1 MNVFLIG
8 YRGCGKTTVARHL
21 AARLGW
27 PWVDADEALET
38 RAGKSIKQIFA
49 DDGEGAF
56 RDLES
61 AIVAELAEGDQQV
74 VSLGGGAVLRAE
86 NRAALQGRGFV
97 VWLQALPESL
107 AARIA
112 ADATT
117 AQRRPNLTS
126 QGGIDEIRTLLDK
139 RAPLYE
145 EVADLTVDTDRLS
158 PEGVAERIAA
168 DMQERKLV

>member
-8 YRGCGKTTVARHL
+8 YRGSGKTTVAQHL

-38 RAGKSIKQIFA
+38 RAGKSIKQVFA
-49 DDGEGAF
+49 EGGEQAF

-61 AIVAELAEGDQQV
+61 AIVAELAGRDQQV
-74 VSLGGGAVLRAE
+74 VSLGGGAVLRPE
-86 NRAALQGRGFV
+86 NRTALEGQGFI

-112 ADATT
+112 ADAST
-117 AQRRPNLTS
+117 AERRPNLTA
-126 QGGIDEIRTLLDK
+126 QGGIDEIRELLDQ
-139 RAPLYE
+139 RAPLYAQL
-145 EVADLTVDTDRLS
+145 ADLTIDTDRLS
-158 PEGVAERIAA
+158 PEAVAERIAA
-168 DMQERKLV
+168 EMQERKLA

>member
-21 AARLGW
+21 AAHLGW
-27 PWVDADEALET
+27 PWVDADEAIET

-49 DDGEGAF
+49 EGGEEAF

-61 AIVAELAEGDQQV
+61 AIVAELAAGDQQV

-86 NRAALQGRGFV
+86 NRAALAGRGLV

-117 AQRRPNLTS
+117 AERRPNLTS

-139 RAPLYE
+139 RAPLYAE
-145 EVADLTVDTDRLS
+145 LADLVVETDRLS

>member
-21 AARLGW
+21 AAMLGW
-27 PWVDADEALET
+27 PWVDADESLEM

-49 DDGEGAF
+49 DEGEQAF
-56 RDLES
+56 RELEMT
-61 AIVAELAEGDQQV
+61 IVAELAAGEQQV
-74 VSLGGGAVLRAE
+74 VSLGGGAVLRSE
-86 NRAALQGRGFV
+86 NRAALTGRGFI
-97 VWLQALPESL
+97 VWLNALPESL

-117 AQRRPNLTS
+117 AERRPNLTA

-139 RAPLYE
+139 RAPLYAE
-145 EVADLTVDTDRLS
+145 LANLTVDTDRLS
-158 PEGVAERIAA
+158 PEAVAERIAA
-168 DMQERKLV
+168 EMQERKLA

>member
-8 YRGCGKTTVARHL
+8 YRGCGKTTAAQHL

-27 PWVDADEALET
+27 PWVDADEALEL

-49 DDGEGAF
+49 DEGEPAF

-61 AIVAELAEGDQQV
+61 AIVAELAARDQQV
-74 VSLGGGAVLRAE
+74 VSLGGGAVLRTE
-86 NRAALQGRGFV
+86 NRAALAGRGFI
-97 VWLQALPESL
+97 VWLKALPESL

-117 AQRRPNLTS
+117 AERRPNLTA

-139 RAPLYE
+139 RAPLYAE
-145 EVADLTVDTDRLS
+145 LADLAIDTDRLS
-158 PEGVAERIAA
+158 PEAVAERIAA
-168 DMQERKLV
+168 EMQERKLA